1 MRGLVAL
8 RVAARIPQRTEAVV
22 MVAGAGY
29 QACDLL
35 RGRYLPRYLVM
46 PATRD
51 SSHRH
56 RARERHLA
64 RAGLAAAPDCQE
76 CPAALACDG
85 PDAHRQVDSP
95 RDEKPSSDRDRDEVV
110 AGRPGEVLDHLPIGG
125 TRQLYRA
132 HDVAIEGAARG
143 LRAGPGTARAISAR
157 GAAARRG
164 ESSAHCRNFFRS
176 RFSTMASTM
185 RSRRAASRH
194 RTPTVAGF
202 EPAG

>member
-1 MRGLVAL
+1 HCTWNGREPDPRRGLAGSSRTCAGARDHLLVGTVVALDFPCGPGSSGQQEVRTRHRWPPAWLGWPASLIWRSRLGGDSMRGLVAL

-85 PDAHRQVDSP
+85 PDAHRP
-95 RDEKPSSDRDRDEVV
+95 
-110 AGRPGEVLDHLPIGG
+110 
-125 TRQLYRA
+125 
-132 HDVAIEGAARG
+132 
-143 LRAGPGTARAISAR
+143 
-157 GAAARRG
+157 
-164 ESSAHCRNFFRS
+164 
-176 RFSTMASTM
+176 
-185 RSRRAASRH
+185 
-194 RTPTVAGF
+194 
-202 EPAG
+202 

>member
-1 MRGLVAL
+1 
-8 RVAARIPQRTEAVV
+8 

-85 PDAHRQVDSP
+85 PDAHRPDGLP
-95 RDEKPSSDRDRDEVV
+95 
-110 AGRPGEVLDHLPIGG
+110 RPGIEMLLAGQHSTRRRCPRSARGGDQHSRRQRDADHLP
-125 TRQLYRA
+125 
-132 HDVAIEGAARG
+132 GAAG
-143 LRAGPGTARAISAR
+143 LRL
-157 GAAARRG
+157 
-164 ESSAHCRNFFRS
+164 
-176 RFSTMASTM
+176 
-185 RSRRAASRH
+185 
-194 RTPTVAGF
+194 
-202 EPAG
+202 